1 MLFLTLMPAIGAV
14 VAKTA
19 HLAGRVLHRRDT
31 IPNQHTVNEN
41 QGCCLITCGF
51 AIAVAMMGAVVEHI
65 KEITVALE
73 AVLEVSFTQLSYDE
87 IHAGTQLRLSDV
99 AFIALLIL
107 VPVFVFL
114 VFITTDGDH
123 TARQDDGEQGYGGNA
138 RYVKH

>member
-1 MLFLTLMPAIGAV
+1 
-14 VAKTA
+14 
-19 HLAGRVLHRRDT
+19 
-31 IPNQHTVNEN
+31 
-41 QGCCLITCGF
+41 
-51 AIAVAMMGAVVEHI
+51 MMGAVVEHI

-114 VFITTDGDH
+114 VFITTDGVTQPDK
-123 TARQDDGEQGYGGNA
+123 TMANKDMAAMR
-138 RYVKH
+138 VT